1 MSLYDKERCICDLI
15 RNKDKIEMQLYSQ
28 AMKEY
33 FKGKSNP
40 RKLLKYSKLFKIEDK
55 VRSYMEVLV

>member
-28 AMKEY
+28 AIKEY
-33 FKGKSNP
+33 SKGKSNP

-55 VRSYMEVLV
+55 VRSYMEVLM

>member
-1 MSLYDKERCICDLI
+1 
-15 RNKDKIEMQLYSQ
+15 MQLYSQ

-55 VRSYMEVLV
+55 VRDYMEVLM

>member
-28 AMKEY
+28 AIKEY

-40 RKLLKYSKLFKIEDK
+40 RKLLKYLKLFKIEDK
-55 VRSYMEVLV
+55 VRSYMEVLM